1 MKQQQ
6 CIIVDMCMYR
16 NVSFCLQELY
26 ADLQDEGVLMILRL
40 VELSM
45 RAAAEAD
52 ANAGSDASSSSSSS
66 SPVHFGAVVGLFR
79 PLVLCSIR

>member
-1 MKQQQ
+1 M
-6 CIIVDMCMYR
+6 
-16 NVSFCLQELY
+16 QELY

-66 SPVHFGAVVGLFR
+66 AVHFGAVVGLFR